1 METLIVLMQ
10 GWEKHRGLTVEVTK
24 GFNIAKYKRAIVP
37 FRFWK
42 KFCKDE
48 EDKGIFKALRDL
60 AKLKIV
66 FISTTTFIIVS
77 GENVVEAIKKRVVEI
92 REKYKVNPESG
103 WKVVLVSASEKDAE
117 REIKLVKKFFSKK
130 KGCKA

>member
-10 GWEKHRGLTVEVTK
+10 GWEKHRGLTVEATK
-24 GFNIAKYKRAIVP
+24 GFNIIKYKRAIVP

-66 FISTTTFIIVS
+66 FISTTVFIIVS
-77 GENVVEAIKKRVVEI
+77 GENVVEAIKKRAVEI
-92 REKYKVNPESG
+92 REKYGSTPKQG
-103 WKVVLVSASEKDAE
+103 WKILLVSATEKDAK

-130 KGCKA
+130 RGCRA